1 MLTNK
6 LLTMKKK
13 NKIEMVQGTLRAGF
27 CLFML
32 SSACALPAQAAE
44 TATNDSVAAV
54 PVAKKANAD
63 KYVMREISG
72 TVLDAATKEPMP
84 GVRVQALD
92 NRLYTA
98 MTDENGK
105 YTLRAPEFVTLI
117 TTRCSCLS
125 RQLPVRM
132 SSCIATR
139 LLPYHSIRTE

>member
-1 MLTNK
+1 
-6 LLTMKKK
+6 MKKK

-44 TATNDSVAAV
+44 TATNDSVTAV

-105 YTLRAPEFVTLI
+105 YTLRAPEFVTALYV
-117 TTRCSCLS
+117 SCPDYNPV
-125 RQLPVRM
+125 QLPIKAATGQDVQLY
-132 SSCIATR
+132 SNKIA
-139 LLPYHSIRTE
+139 PIPFY